1 MYFYFENGRKETEAL
16 ITGFSYDP
24 KREMYVLAV
33 LGIGSDGISFS
44 EPGKVW
50 LADQELQT
58 IMDYE
63 SLEFPHNLIGRR
75 MMLSEQEKGGEG
87 HEKVEKEAQV

>member
-1 MYFYFENGRKETEAL
+1 MLYFFEDGRKETEAL

-50 LADQELQT
+50 LRDQE
-58 IMDYE
+58 IHAVMEYE

-75 MMLSEQEKGGEG
+75 MMLSEQEKGGED
-87 HEKVEKEAQV
+87 HEKAEKEAQV